1 MNGNERLVA
10 LLENPE
16 LFAILAN
23 AVDDYRAALLDHRDT
38 FADGPEAHYF
48 SRSVD
53 QIDELRA
60 ALWE

>member
-1 MNGNERLVA
+1 MNGNEHLVS
-10 LLENPE
+10 LLGNPE

-23 AVDDYRAALLDHRDT
+23 AVDDYRATLLDHRDT
-38 FADGPEAHYF
+38 FADGPEADYF
-48 SRSVD
+48 SRSVE

>member
-1 MNGNERLVA
+1 MSGHERLVA
-10 LLENPE
+10 LIENPE

-23 AVDDYRAALLDHRDT
+23 AVDDYRATLVDHRDT
-38 FADGPEAHYF
+38 FADGPEADYF

>member
-1 MNGNERLVA
+1 MNCNERLVA

-23 AVDDYRAALLDHRDT
+23 AVDDYRATLLDHRDT
-38 FADGPEAHYF
+38 FVDGPEADYF
-48 SRSVD
+48 ARSVD
-53 QIDELRA
+53 QIDVLRA

>member
-23 AVDDYRAALLDHRDT
+23 AVDDYRATLLDHRDT
-38 FADGPEAHYF
+38 FVDGPEADYF
-48 SRSVD
+48 ARSVD
-53 QIDELRA
+53 QIDVLRA

>member
-1 MNGNERLVA
+1 MSALERLVA
-10 LLENPE
+10 LLENPQ

-23 AVDDYRAALLDHRDT
+23 AVDDYRATLLDHRDT
-38 FADGPEAHYF
+38 FADGPEADYF

-53 QIDELRA
+53 QIEELRA

>member
-1 MNGNERLVA
+1 MSGHERLIA

-16 LFAILAN
+16 VFAILAN
-23 AVDDYRAALLDHRDT
+23 AVDDYRATMLDHRDT
-38 FADGPEAHYF
+38 FTDGPEADYL

>member
-1 MNGNERLVA
+1 MSGLERLVA

-23 AVDDYRAALLDHRDT
+23 AVDDYRATLLEHRDT
-38 FADGPEAHYF
+38 FADGPEADYF

>member
-1 MNGNERLVA
+1 MSGHERLAA

-23 AVDDYRAALLDHRDT
+23 AVDDYRATLVDHRET
-38 FADGPEAHYF
+38 FADGPEADYF
-48 SRSVD
+48 ARSVD

>member
-1 MNGNERLVA
+1 MNGNEHLVS
-10 LLENPE
+10 LLGNPE

-23 AVDDYRAALLDHRDT
+23 AVDDYRATLLEHRET
-38 FADGPEAHYF
+38 FADGPEADDF
-48 SRSVD
+48 ARSVD

>member
-23 AVDDYRAALLDHRDT
+23 AIDDYRATLLDHRET
-38 FADGPEAHYF
+38 SADGPEADYF

-60 ALWE
+60 ALWD